1 MPSRIRYTTFFIILF
16 VLCFSKASAQS
27 IKKQFNNGLDAL
39 YNENFKKAY
48 SVFESINQSKPGYR
62 DLTYFYSL
70 SASLSGVDPE
80 SNKEIFS
87 SFEDQTDKYPFFY
100 YWLGRIETATYDN
113 DKATKAFESFLK
125 TPGYKNPVLVKE
137 TKTRLK
143 ELKSSSELLTTQRP
157 FAIKNFSSLNTS
169 SDDISAN
176 LSKGSILYISAN
188 MGKIT
193 SLTDSEKIIELG
205 EDFDEIQIIKN
216 NIVIRKGNRLFI
228 GDIEE
233 EQIKNITPLGLEV
246 TGELYS
252 FYFSESLDLAYL
264 ALNTKRSGADIF
276 YSEKAANGTW
286 GLPAPL
292 SESVNSVFN
301 ETTPYFD
308 ETNQSLYF
316 SSDRPNQIGK
326 YDIYSSER
334 SKSGWAKANN
344 LGAPI
349 NSPDDELFFKGSQE
363 SLSTFSSSRIG
374 GQGNLDIYVSK
385 PIKTIKLK
393 GKIIHKVSQKI
404 IENGELLISSIG
416 AFAESKEATIT
427 SGVFE
432 IEIDPFEE
440 YKILIKNNNRELLS
454 INYSVPD
461 VDKKKSTTNKTF
473 YIKEGIVLVEGN
485 LSTETNQT
493 AQNVTDYKKPANTNI
508 VTPNKGEI
516 QRAPIVSVDASGY
529 LKRSK
534 AITANIYFE
543 FDSYSIQ
550 DSQLTTLKQLTELMK
565 NQKNI
570 KIEIAG
576 HTDIVGENQTNQRMS
591 ELRAEQVKKW
601 LTRNDIAGSRLAT
614 TGYSEKIPMASNN
627 FENEGKEFNR
637 RVEFLIIE

>member
-1 MPSRIRYTTFFIILF
+1 M
-16 VLCFSKASAQS
+16 
-27 IKKQFNNGLDAL
+27 
-39 YNENFKKAY
+39 
-48 SVFESINQSKPGYR
+48 
-62 DLTYFYSL
+62 
-70 SASLSGVDPE
+70 
-80 SNKEIFS
+80 
-87 SFEDQTDKYPFFY
+87 
-100 YWLGRIETATYDN
+100 
-113 DKATKAFESFLK
+113 
-125 TPGYKNPVLVKE
+125 
-137 TKTRLK
+137 
-143 ELKSSSELLTTQRP
+143 TTQRP
-157 FAIKNFSSLNTS
+157 FVIKNFSSLNTS

-176 LSKGSILYISAN
+176 LSEGSISYISAN
-188 MGKIT
+188 IGRIAM
-193 SLTDSEKIIELG
+193 LNDSEKVVELG
-205 EDFDEIQIIKN
+205 DDFDEIQIIKSR
-216 NIVIRKGNRLFI
+216 IVIRKGNRLFI

-233 EQIKNITPLGLEV
+233 RQIKNITQFGLEV

-252 FYFSESLDLAYL
+252 FYISESLDLAYL
-264 ALNTKRSGADIF
+264 ALDTKKSGADIF
-276 YSEKAANGTW
+276 YSEKSADGFW
-286 GLPAPL
+286 SLPTPL
-292 SESVNSVFN
+292 SESVNSAFN

-334 SKSGWAKANN
+334 STSGWMKANN

-363 SLSTFSSSRIG
+363 SLSIFSSSRIG
-374 GQGNLDIYVSK
+374 GQGNLDLYVSK

-393 GKIIHKVSQKI
+393 GKVIHKVSQKT
-404 IENGELLISSIG
+404 IEDGEFLISSIG

-432 IEIDPFEE
+432 IEIDPFED
-440 YKILIKNNNRELLS
+440 YSVLIVNSNRELLS

-473 YIKEGIVLVEGN
+473 YIKEAIVLIEGD
-485 LSTETNQT
+485 LPTETNQT
-493 AQNVTDYKKPANTNI
+493 SQNVNDYKKPANTNI

-516 QRAPIVSVDASGY
+516 QRAPILPVDVSEY

-550 DSQLTTLKQLTELMK
+550 DSQLTTLKQLYELMK
-565 NQKNI
+565 NQKNL
-570 KIEIAG
+570 KIELAG
-576 HTDIVGENQTNQRMS
+576 HTDIVGPNQTNQRMS

-601 LTRNDIAGSRLAT
+601 LTQNGIDGSRLAT
-614 TGYSEKIPMASNN
+614 TGYSEEIPMASNN

-637 RVEFLIIE
+637 RVELLIIE